1 MHLERLADA
10 DRLTALLRTIAV
22 PVLLIGE
29 THIPRAESTE
39 SEFLVALAVF
49 AVYALATLVGVRWIG
64 SARRVWA
71 GLLAAD
77 VLFAGLL
84 SYTSGGGY
92 SQLRFVFLL
101 PMVTAAFRRIPAVT
115 GLVVAAS
122 IVVYVVQ
129 AWPHPTRAHH
139 NGGLSFIVVQTLNLA
154 WIGAGMTSLS
164 WLLARREA
172 SIRKLSEHRQRLV
185 AEALTAEERERKQLA
200 EDLHDG
206 PIQNLLAARHT
217 LTAGA
222 TGDPQG
228 TEAQAH
234 AAITRTLTELRSAV
248 IDLHPY
254 LLEQAG
260 VGAAISQVARSAAE
274 RAGFALDLDLDLDA
288 RTAGVHDRALLRCAS
303 ELLANV
309 VRHARATRVRVTL
322 THDERYETLSVS
334 DNGVGCDPRVLAELA
349 RPGHIGLLSLSERA
363 DALGGSFD
371 LRPAAGGGTTAE
383 VTLPRFSVRGVGRA
397 R

>member
-1 MHLERLADA
+1 MIERLADA
-10 DRLTALLRTIAV
+10 DRLTALLRVVAV
-22 PVLLIGE
+22 PVLLSGE
-29 THIPRAESTE
+29 LYIPRAESTE
-39 SEFLVALAVF
+39 SEFLAALAAF
-49 AVYALATLVGVRWIG
+49 AVYALTTFIAAPMTRSDSRLWI
-64 SARRVWA
+64 

-77 VLFAGLL
+77 VLFAGVL

-115 GLVVAAS
+115 GLVAAAS

-139 NGGLSFIVVQTLNLA
+139 NGGLSFIFVQTQYLA
-154 WIGAGMTSLS
+154 WIGGGMTSLS

-172 SIRKLSEHRQRLV
+172 AIRRFAAQRQRLV

-206 PIQNLLAARHT
+206 PIQNLFAARHA
-217 LTAGA
+217 LTRAA
-222 TGDPQG
+222 SAEPEG

-234 AAITRTLTELRSAV
+234 AAITQTLAQLRSAV
-248 IDLHPY
+248 VELHPF

-260 VGAAISQVARSAAE
+260 VAAAIAQIARSAAE
-274 RAGFALDLDLDLDA
+274 RGGFALDLELDES
-288 RTAGVHDRALLRCAS
+288 TSGVHDRALLRCAS

-309 VRHARATRVRVTL
+309 VRHAQATSVRVTL
-322 THDERYETLSVS
+322 THDELFEVLSVS
-334 DNGVGCDPRVLAELA
+334 DNGVGCDPNELAKPA

-363 DALGGSFD
+363 EALGGSFD
-371 LRPAAGGGTTAE
+371 LRPSASGGTTAV
-383 VTLPRFSVRGVGRA
+383 VTLPRYSA
-397 R
+397 